1 MKNIKFMKNH
11 KIVLIVSML
20 TIALSIFSFFSL
32 NFEYGIDFRGGVVAE
47 LDFNQSVKSDEVK
60 DILINEHGNITIYTS
75 GKSSVLTIETDS
87 KEHFQNILSTIK
99 TSGQWSNVDIL
110 KNEFIGPKVGE
121 ELKINGLLALVLVIV
136 SVLIYTS
143 VRFEFKF
150 AVGAIF
156 ALVHDIIITMGM
168 VSLFKIQ
175 VDLTVLAALLA
186 LLGYSLNDTIVVYD
200 RIRENFQKLSDKNV
214 YDIINIS
221 LNETLSRT
229 LMTSLTTASTLVA
242 LLLFGGS
249 SLSSFSIVLL
259 FGIVIGTYSSIYIAS
274 NLLLI
279 FNVDKEQFEKEDI
292 DRENGVL

>member
-47 LDFNQSVKSDEVK
+47 LDFNQNVKPDEVK
-60 DILINEHGNITIYTS
+60 NTLINDHGNITIYTS

-87 KEHFQNILSTIK
+87 KEHFQNILSTIE
-99 TSGQWSNVDIL
+99 TSGQWDNIDIL

-121 ELKINGLLALVLVIV
+121 ELKINGLLALMLVIV

-156 ALVHDIIITMGM
+156 ALIHDIIITMGM

-229 LMTSLTTASTLVA
+229 LMTSLTTASTLVS

-279 FNVDKEQFEKEDI
+279 FNVDKEQFEKEEI

>member
-1 MKNIKFMKNH
+1 MKNINFMKNH

-47 LDFNQSVKSDEVK
+47 LDFNQSVKSDDVK
-60 DILINEHGNITIYTS
+60 NTLVNDHGNITIYKS

-99 TSGQWSNVDIL
+99 SSGQWDDIDIL

-121 ELKINGLLALVLVIV
+121 ELKLNGLLALVLVIV

-156 ALVHDIIITMGM
+156 ALIHDIVITMGM

-279 FNVDKEQFEKEDI
+279 FNVDKEQFEKEEI

>member
-32 NFEYGIDFRGGVVAE
+32 NFEYGIDFRGCVVAE
-47 LDFNQSVKSDEVK
+47 LDFNQNVKPDEVK
-60 DILINEHGNITIYTS
+60 NTLINDHGNITIYTS

-87 KEHFQNILSTIK
+87 KEHFQNILSTIE
-99 TSGQWSNVDIL
+99 TSGQWDNIDIL

-121 ELKINGLLALVLVIV
+121 ELKINGLLALMLVIV

-156 ALVHDIIITMGM
+156 ALIHDIIITMGM

-279 FNVDKEQFEKEDI
+279 FNVDKEQFEKEEI

>member
-47 LDFNQSVKSDEVK
+47 LDFNQNVKPDEVK
-60 DILINEHGNITIYTS
+60 NTLINDHGNITIYTS

-87 KEHFQNILSTIK
+87 KEHFQNILSTIE
-99 TSGQWSNVDIL
+99 TSGQWDNIDIL

-121 ELKINGLLALVLVIV
+121 ELKINGLLALMLVIV

-156 ALVHDIIITMGM
+156 ALIHDIIITMGM

-221 LNETLSRT
+221 LYETLSRT
-229 LMTSLTTASTLVA
+229 LMTSLTTASTLVS